1 MATVTPNKRPS
12 CQFTLLED
20 MTETLTKEPVT
31 ADQIIYAAM
40 FGGAF
45 SGIKPYDS
53 TTTYSKTDHIL
64 YTNTDGSI
72 CILTPK
78 RDGVTGTFDMTKWSV
93 YNLLAGSGGGS
104 GSGNAMSDTKL
115 VTNLNNIIVGSIM
128 KI

>member
-1 MATVTPNKRPS
+1 MGTVTPNKRPA

-20 MTETLTKEPVT
+20 LTETLVKEPIT

-53 TTTYSKTDHIL
+53 TKVYSKTDHIL

-78 RDGVTGTFDMTKWSV
+78 HEGVTGTFNMDNWSV
-93 YNLLAGSGGGS
+93 YNLLCACY
-104 GSGNAMSDTKL
+104 L
-115 VTNLNNIIVGSIM
+115 VLLFLLMFLTLVYFRLPVFHCY
-128 KI
+128 